1 MNPVEAASPPLFAPP
16 RRRARLRAR
25 PSGLKGR
32 CRDRC
37 ATGHSPPLT
46 PEPLRPLTEQ
56 RHGQA
61 QGAARRAR
69 GAEHKHQDQIPTTKS
84 LRLQGIA
91 TIPFRTKRPVAGV
104 YSAA

>member
-1 MNPVEAASPPLFAPP
+1 MNPVEAASPPQSPLGP
-16 RRRARLRAR
+16 RRATLRAR

-69 GAEHKHQDQIPTTKS
+69 GAEHQEPRSNPYNQVSTVTGDCHP
-84 LRLQGIA
+84 R
-91 TIPFRTKRPVAGV
+91 RTMAHR
-104 YSAA
+104 